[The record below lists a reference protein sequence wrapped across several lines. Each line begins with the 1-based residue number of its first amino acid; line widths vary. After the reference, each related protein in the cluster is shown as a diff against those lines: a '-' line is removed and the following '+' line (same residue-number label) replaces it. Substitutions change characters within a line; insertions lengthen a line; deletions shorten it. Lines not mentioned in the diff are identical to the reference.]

1 MHKLLY
7 LLAFILFFPFFGA
20 AQNDTIHYN
29 IRLSGLSSS
38 GAYAPFWL
46 QSRDYGTTP
55 STPQSATFLVGVQ
68 KNFDHPDRLFDYN
81 FKVSGFLSTDN
92 LKTNLYFQEWYAHLR
107 LLVFDLVVGSREEQF
122 GNQDQTL
129 SSGGF
134 LFSQNA
140 RPIPCLTVGIE
151 KYTPVPF
158 TRGYVEVKGA
168 ISEGVF
174 LDNLYMKN
182 VLFHHKYIYLRF
194 GGNLPVHLQYNFDH
208 AAQWGGINP
217 NSNTAATP
225 VAFKDFIDVFTGGH
239 GGSDANRSDQI
250 NALGNHIISQGVRL
264 DADISDF
271 KIGAYWQN
279 LLEDGPIRLIGFDM
293 NTPDGLWGISIHN
306 NRFPFING
314 ILYEYLNTTDQ
325 SGPFAGVDGVDY
337 GGVDGYFTNGSYPS
351 GWSYYSR
358 TIGTPFISSPLYTKN
373 INLSTLNNRVQ
384 VHHIGIEGDILSYQY
399 RFLTSFSKNY
409 GNYYPP
415 FPAMIQN
422 TSMLLDVHKQFSG
435 LSNIELG
442 CSLGADF
449 GKLYGNS
456 VGIQFSIRK
465 TGDLFSFGKKNHE

>member
-1 MHKLLY
+1 MYKNLPI
-7 LLAFILFFPFFGA
+7 LAFILMFPFFA
-20 AQNDTIHYN
+20 VAQNDTIHYD
-29 IRLSGLSSS
+29 IRVSGLTSS

-46 QSRDYGTTP
+46 QSRDYGITP

-68 KNFDHPDRLFDYN
+68 KNFDHPDRLFDSN
-81 FKVSGFLSTDN
+81 FKVSGFLSTDH
-92 LKTNLYFQEWYAHLR
+92 LKTNFYFQEWYAHLR
-107 LLVFDLVVGSREEQF
+107 LSVFDLVFGSREEQF

-140 RPIPCLTVGIE
+140 RPIPCLTAGIE
-151 KYTPVPF
+151 QYTPVPF
-158 TRGYVEVKGA
+158 TRGYLEVKGA

-174 LDNLYMKN
+174 LDNMYMKN
-182 VLFHHKYIYLRF
+182 VLFHHKYIYLRL

-208 AAQWGGINP
+208 AAQWGGVNP
-217 NSNTAATP
+217 NSDIVATP
-225 VAFKDFIDVFTGGH
+225 VGFKDFIDVFTGGH
-239 GGSDANRSDQI
+239 GGADANRSDQI
-250 NALGNHIISQGVRL
+250 NALGNHIISQGVRV
-264 DADISDF
+264 DADIADF

-306 NRFPFING
+306 TRFPFING

-325 SGPFAGVDGVDY
+325 SGPFAGIDGLDY
-337 GGVDGYFTNGSYPS
+337 GGVDNYFTNGSYPS

-373 INLSTLNNRVQ
+373 ADLSTLNNRVQ
-384 VHHIGIEGDILSYQY
+384 VHHIGIEGDISGYHY
-399 RFLTSFSKNY
+399 RFLSSFSKNY
-409 GNYYPP
+409 GNYFPS

-422 TSMLLDVHKQFSG
+422 TSMLLEVHKLFTG

-442 CSLGADF
+442 CSMGADF

-465 TGDLFSFGKKNHE
+465 TGDLLRFVKR